1 MIRRSAAVAVA
12 VTLHQLIAGK
22 ASGWT
27 PDQELVLAALRRS
40 AARLHGASDAELGDY
55 LRPMSSV
62 QVQGVASNVKGIL
75 HEMLVMQAEN
85 ADGDDIL
92 AQIFEA
98 TNHPGA
104 DLEFVMDGDVV
115 GEVQLKAVQD
125 PGAIIEH
132 FSRYPDI
139 EVLATSEVYRALSG
153 LFGDSVADSGISNVE
168 ITQLSRETIDE
179 LAGDRLGDLVGDAIM
194 TSVLVAGAIQARSA
208 LSGRQI
214 DRRQVQSTVELAGIG
229 AATAMTVHALLN
241 LL

>member
-55 LRPMSSV
+55 SRPMSSV
-62 QVQGVASNVKGIL
+62 QVQGVASNLKGIL

-92 AQIFEA
+92 AQLFEA

-115 GEVQLKAVQD
+115 GDVQLKAVQD

-132 FSRYPDI
+132 FHGIR
-139 EVLATSEVYRALSG
+139 TSKCSPPQRCIGRSADFSGQRGILRDQQCRDHAALSR
-153 LFGDSVADSGISNVE
+153 DY
-168 ITQLSRETIDE
+168 
-179 LAGDRLGDLVGDAIM
+179 
-194 TSVLVAGAIQARSA
+194 
-208 LSGRQI
+208 
-214 DRRQVQSTVELAGIG
+214 
-229 AATAMTVHALLN
+229 
-241 LL
+241 

>member
-22 ASGWT
+22 TSGWT
-27 PDQELVLAALRRS
+27 PDQKLVIAALRRS

-139 EVLATSEVYRALSG
+139 EVLATSEAYRALGG

-168 ITQLSRETIDE
+168 ITQLSRATIEE
-179 LAGDRLGDLVGDAIM
+179 LAGD
-194 TSVLVAGAIQARSA
+194 THGAPPAEWWRRSA
-208 LSGRQI
+208 PGSGHRRSASRGRARHRSSRLSPPCRRAAPRSGR
-214 DRRQVQSTVELAGIG
+214 SFPGAG
-229 AATAMTVHALLN
+229 
-241 LL
+241 